1 MKTGAKLPKSDVV
14 HFVIKEIMQKH
25 KEIESLREFTELVNM
40 RLKMVDSK
48 LSVSGKRLKSVFIK
62 MPGVKIVTET
72 RKGKK
77 FEKCPS
83 CSSGLKKVYTKNLR
97 GRKILYKMICHRCGY
112 AGVNGKFS
120 PKRYRF
126 IRM

>member
-1 MKTGAKLPKSDVV
+1 MKPGAKVPKKDVV
-14 HFVIKEIMQKH
+14 LFVIKEVIQKH
-25 KEIESLREFTELVNM
+25 RDIASLREFTDLVNL

-48 LSVSGKRLKSVFIK
+48 LSVSGKRLRNIFIK
-62 MPGVKIVTET
+62 MPGTKIVIET
-72 RKGKK
+72 RRGKK
-77 FEKCPS
+77 IERCPS

-97 GRKILYKMICHRCGY
+97 GKKILYKMICHRCCY
-112 AGVNGKFS
+112 AGVNGRFS